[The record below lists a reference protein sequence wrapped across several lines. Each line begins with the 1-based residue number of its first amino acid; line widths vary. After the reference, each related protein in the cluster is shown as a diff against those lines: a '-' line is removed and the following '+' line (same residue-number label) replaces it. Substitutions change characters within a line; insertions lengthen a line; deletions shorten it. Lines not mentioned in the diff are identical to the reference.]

1 MLQILRQRAHNEQGF
16 SLIELLVVVLIIG
29 ILAATALPNF
39 VGQRQK
45 AYDAD
50 AKSNA
55 RNLLSQVEACD
66 VDQHDYQLCE
76 SGDIALPNSGLP
88 EEAATATPTAGHVS
102 AAATGPNTYT
112 VTATSKSGKTFS
124 IAKDPAVQGGA
135 FVYGGT
141 GAW

>member
-1 MLQILRQRAHNEQGF
+1 MLQILRERAHNEKGF

-29 ILAATALPNF
+29 ILAAIALPNF
-39 VGQRQK
+39 VGQRAK

-55 RNLLSQVEACD
+55 RNLVSQVESCD
-66 VDQHDYQLCE
+66 VDQHDYQMCE
-76 SGDIALPNSGLP
+76 SGDVALTNTGLP
-88 EEAATATPTAGHVS
+88 EEAATAAPTAGHVS
-102 AAATGPNTYT
+102 ADATGADTYT

-141 GAW
+141 GTW